1 MDRGYGRIEFSWHVL
16 KKILLGRLL
25 GAAAGLF
32 RIQQQLV
39 DFVHLVEIVVVDDV
53 RVLKLR
59 DQGVV
64 KRVVAGGGLFKCL
77 QGQGLDEAV
86 QLGAEVE
93 IHLLTQLLASGG
105 VDGHFC
111 GK

>member
-1 MDRGYGRIEFSWHVL
+1 MDRGYDRIEFSWHVL
-16 KKILLGRLL
+16 KNYTTRALTG
-25 GAAAGLF
+25 GCGLPI

-59 DQGVV
+59 VQGVV
-64 KRVVAGGGLFKCL
+64 KRVVVGGGLFKCL
-77 QGQGLDEAV
+77 QGQGLDGAV

-93 IHLLTQLLASGG
+93 IHLPP
-105 VDGHFC
+105 
-111 GK
+111 